1 MKFLG
6 LKKNWKQWLSL
17 LCLCI
22 GGGTIYKLPYIRDV
36 FYVQFQEAFGATNT
50 QMGLMMTVY
59 AVACALCFL
68 PGGWLTDLVPAKY
81 LVSLGLFTTGATG
94 LLLVSIPSM
103 GVVLLAQ
110 VIFGITTTLLF
121 WEAMFKGV
129 RILGSPEE

>member
-94 LLLVSIPSM
+94 RLHPLDGRCSAGAGHLRYYHDAP
-103 GVVLLAQ
+103 L
-110 VIFGITTTLLF
+110 
-121 WEAMFKGV
+121 
-129 RILGSPEE
+129 LGSHV